1 MSRVK
6 LQFKN
11 LKQRITGPR
20 LVLLIM
26 LGLFLFP
33 MTGLADTTVKWGL
46 PIGGGGLGTGGGDV
60 TNTAQAIL
68 FYQYFHTYLTPHI
81 GLVAIM
87 VSVIGGGLGQ
97 GLAHLVD
104 GLQTVFYSTINLMG
118 LFNDLSDSKTP
129 LGIFF
134 STTQKLGIIILG
146 LSIVIYAVFVIFN
159 GKSKIFRAILQ
170 TVFLT
175 TLVVSFIPW
184 MVNQSVTLTKDS
196 IQATADNTGQ
206 QSIALNL
213 IQNNVV
219 DKYALNAKNWD
230 VTLNSDGSISKVSD
244 YNNITSIDDW
254 DPGEIAGV
262 INDSTLSSLD
272 KGKASNDATALVI
285 FEHALVKY
293 PKRTSLAGKIESEQ
307 KIKTITYHKTITAS
321 NYTELNYLRYKV
333 NWVPF
338 FLSLLAVG
346 FLFVTMSIK
355 VVLSIVQITIT
366 TIAAPVLAA
375 IKARH
380 VKKVKELISGIFH
393 GIAGIY
399 FDFLIV
405 GVAVAIMTWLTT
417 TTVFTDAGLPGLA
430 SSLLKT
436 AAFIGVFF
444 GVFSG
449 VGVVEKFLGVSSGH
463 GNALKQIL
471 AAGMITRGVLGMS
484 RAGVGLGGAIASG
497 FKDNFSNA
505 KEWHE
510 QQMQRQQLQMMPQ
523 SAGPGSGGGR
533 GSETN
538 PSGVVDSS
546 EGSNPKA
553 APTQNSRAGQTE
565 SNRRKEAEESLEK
578 ERQTQHSAPKQEQ
591 PNFTTQNQQTSQ
603 NGQSQQKQGAKS
615 TFEPGNPREDLT
627 QERAQQNNQQ
637 TYQNAQE
644 GVHQKSQEPG
654 INRVDQLEQ
663 KMEKFDK
670 NRERDQKQ
678 QQVAQRKQKQS
689 TRVQQASQNL
699 NQGFQNMQQMEPHI
713 GSAEDEE

>member
-6 LQFKN
+6 LLFKK

-20 LVLLIM
+20 LVLLFM
-26 LGLFLFP
+26 LGLFLLP
-33 MTGLADTTVKWGL
+33 MTGLADTAVKWAL
-46 PIGGGGLGTGGGDV
+46 PVASNPAIGGTNGGGEV

-129 LGIFF
+129 LGLFF
-134 STTQKLGIIILG
+134 STTQKLGIIIFG

-159 GKSKIFRAILQ
+159 GKSKVFRAILQ

-196 IQATADNTGQ
+196 IQATADNTGE

-230 VTLNSDGSISKVSD
+230 VSLNSDGSISNVSD

-262 INDSTLSSLD
+262 INDSTLTTLD
-272 KGKASNDATALVI
+272 KGKGNNDASALVI

-307 KIKTITYHKTITAS
+307 QVKTITYHKTITAS

-484 RAGVGLGGAIASG
+484 RAGVGLGGAITSG
-497 FKDNFSNA
+497 FKDNFNNA
-505 KEWHE
+505 KEWHG
-510 QQMQRQQLQMMPQ
+510 QQMQRQLQMMPQ
-523 SAGPGSGGGR
+523 SATSGPGGGTSSSKAGIDNER
-533 GSETN
+533 SN
-538 PSGVVDSS
+538 PSS
-546 EGSNPKA
+546 GS
-553 APTQNSRAGQTE
+553 TQNQSAEQTK
-565 SNRRKEAEESLEK
+565 SNRKKEAEESLQK
-578 ERQTQHSAPKQEQ
+578 ERQNQQSAPKQEQ
-591 PNFTTQNQQTSQ
+591 PKFTTQNQQTSQ
-603 NGQSQQKQGAKS
+603 EGQSQQKHEEKS
-615 TFEPGNPREDLT
+615 TFEQGNQRDDLT
-627 QERAQQNNQQ
+627 QQRAQQNKQQ
-637 TYQNAQE
+637 THQSAQDSM
-644 GVHQKSQEPG
+644 QQTPQEPG
-654 INRVDQLEQ
+654 ISRVDQLEQ
-663 KMEKFDK
+663 KMEKLDK

-678 QQVAQRKQKQS
+678 QQIAQRKQKQS